1 MDRHKNFNK
10 LICIESEI
18 FDKHKNQ
25 TIIFFWRNTSSCQ
38 KTLKVCIILYPTYLL
53 LLITTPSSAL
63 LGEEEGQ
70 NSRGMLINARLC
82 QESRCNL
89 VRGNYRFKLELSKV

>member
-1 MDRHKNFNK
+1 MIFLENNFI
-10 LICIESEI
+10 L
-18 FDKHKNQ
+18 
-25 TIIFFWRNTSSCQ
+25 
-38 KTLKVCIILYPTYLL
+38 LKYLEILYLTYLL
-53 LLITTPSSAL
+53 LLITTPSSAS

-89 VRGNYRFKLELSKV
+89 VRGNHRF